1 MSQEYQQPQG
11 GTTPMDQQELAAVV
25 AASAAAAVAQVM
37 QPVTAQAVAAQ
48 QAPVKAETESSS
60 EPEPIELMELLYH
73 ILGRIKYVILAAM
86 LGTILMGCY
95 AFFLSTPVYQATSK
109 LYIMNQDGLSLD
121 MADLNIGSA
130 LTMDYQEVFK
140 TWEVHEMVR
149 GMLSL
154 DYSYKEMQD
163 MLTVSN
169 PNDTRLLYITVKH
182 TDPQTATDLANAYA
196 TAAKTFIYQTMET
209 AEPNE
214 FSIAL
219 VPSTAMGMSKARY
232 LMAGF
237 LAGTVL
243 SLGLLAVQF
252 IADDAPHTPE
262 DITRAAGIPT
272 LAVVPRELN
281 DQKSGKRR
289 RARKEERE

>member
-1 MSQEYQQPQG
+1 
-11 GTTPMDQQELAAVV
+11 V
-25 AASAAAAVAQVM
+25 
-37 QPVTAQAVAAQ
+37 
-48 QAPVKAETESSS
+48 
-60 EPEPIELMELLYH
+60 
-73 ILGRIKYVILAAM
+73 
-86 LGTILMGCY
+86 LGTMLMGCY

-182 TDPQTATDLANAYA
+182 TDPQIATSLANAYA

-232 LMAGF
+232 MMAGF
-237 LAGTVL
+237 LAGMVL
-243 SLGLLAVQF
+243 SLGVLAVQF

-262 DITRAAGIPT
+262 DISRTAGISV
-272 LAVVPRELN
+272 LAVVPREV
-281 DQKSGKRR
+281 GKDKNGSKRSR